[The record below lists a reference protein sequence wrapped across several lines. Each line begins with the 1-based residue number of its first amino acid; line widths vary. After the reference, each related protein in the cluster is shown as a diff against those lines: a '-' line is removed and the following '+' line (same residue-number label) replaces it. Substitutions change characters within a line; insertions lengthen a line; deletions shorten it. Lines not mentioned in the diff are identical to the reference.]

1 MGLIRKSLAVST
13 LGLVRGSSKKQRVA
27 KKTLKSSLRQEE
39 IMEAQLRASRV
50 ATVEEV
56 AREAVAA
63 GVPRKQVERG
73 LDLYAR
79 GGITLAEYHETLRE
93 LVRKAVTKAS

>member
-1 MGLIRKSLAVST
+1 MGMIRKSLAIST

-63 GVPRKQVERG
+63 GVPRKQVDRGIDLYERG
-73 LDLYAR
+73 A
-79 GGITLAEYHETLRE
+79 ITLAEYHETLRE
-93 LVRKAVTKAS
+93 LTRKAVTKAS